1 MKKPIDKEL
10 LKRLKHVMPHLTK
23 IRARLLLH
31 LFFKKP
37 NTTGEICHSCSIGN
51 LSDMVV
57 KINPLL
63 EKHGLIINNYPPVNP
78 LINSFGEK
86 TMVHYWELV
95 VLDGKD
101 PPPNSL
107 INSDEEKTLVNCWEQ
122 VIFDGKK
129 NQ

>member
-1 MKKPIDKEL
+1 MEKIATRQRKAASNNQPNHNKNNQIPIDKEL

-23 IRARLLLH
+23 IRSRLLLH

-37 NTTGEICHSCSIGN
+37 NTTGEICHACKIGN
-51 LSDMVV
+51 LSDMVA

-63 EKHGLIINNYPPVNP
+63 RKYGLEINNHPPATP

-86 TMVHYWELV
+86 TLVHYWELA
-95 VLDGKD
+95 
-101 PPPNSL
+101 
-107 INSDEEKTLVNCWEQ
+107 TL
-122 VIFDGKK
+122 DGKK